1 MNKKI
6 ILIVLALNICFTVF
20 SQQNNKT
27 GIAPF
32 KITLLNGKSYSY
44 NQIKKNTETVLIYFS
59 PTCDHCKDFTSELLK
74 HENALKDKQIIMITY
89 VPIEEI
95 KPFDSLYHI
104 SIKPNFKIGTEGYSF
119 IVRKYYN
126 VERFPYIVI
135 YNKQMKLVKKLSP
148 TEQPEVLAKEIVSVK

>member
-1 MNKKI
+1 MKKR
-6 ILIVLALNICFTVF
+6 ILLILLVVNICFAVF
-20 SQQNNKT
+20 SQQDNKT

-32 KITLLNGKSYSY
+32 KITLLNGKTYSY
-44 NQIKKNTETVLIYFS
+44 NQLKKNTETVIIYFS
-59 PTCDHCKDFTSELLK
+59 PTCDHCKDFTGELLK
-74 HENALKDKQIIMITY
+74 HESALKNKQIIMVTY
-89 VPIEEI
+89 VPIAEV

-104 SIKPNFKIGTEGYSF
+104 SSKPTFKIGTEGYSF

-148 TEQPEVLAKEIVSVK
+148 LEKPEVLAKQIISL

>member
-6 ILIVLALNICFTVF
+6 VLTLFALNVCISVFT
-20 SQQNNKT
+20 QQNKT

-32 KITLLNGKSYSY
+32 KITLLNGKSYTY
-44 NQIKKNTETVLIYFS
+44 TQLKKNTETILIYFS
-59 PTCDHCKDFTSELLK
+59 PTCDHCKDFTTELLK
-74 HENALKDKQIIMITY
+74 HESALKDKQIIMVTY
-89 VPIEEI
+89 VPVEEI

-104 SIKPNFKIGTEGYSF
+104 SSKPNFKIGTEGYSF

-135 YNKQMKLVKKLSP
+135 YNNKMEHIKTLSP
-148 TEQPEVLAKEIVSVK
+148 TEKPEILASQVVSLK

>member
-6 ILIVLALNICFTVF
+6 ILILVAFSICLNVF
-20 SQQNNKT
+20 SQKNKT

-32 KITLLNGKSYSY
+32 KIALLNGKSYTY
-44 NQIKKNTETVLIYFS
+44 NQLKKNTPTILIYFS
-59 PTCDHCKDFTSELLK
+59 PTCDHCKDFTHELLK
-74 HENALKDKQIIMITY
+74 HESALKNKQIIMVTY
-89 VPIEEI
+89 VPIAEV

-104 SIKPNFKIGTEGYSF
+104 TSKPNFKIGTEGYSF

-135 YNKQMKLVKKLSP
+135 YDKQMKLIKTLSP
-148 TEQPEVLAKEIVSVK
+148 IEKPEVLAKEVLSL

>member
-6 ILIVLALNICFTVF
+6 ISTLLALNIFFTVF
-20 SQQNNKT
+20 SQQNKT

-44 NQIKKNTETVLIYFS
+44 NQLKKNTETVLIYFS
-59 PTCDHCKDFTSELLK
+59 PTCDHCKNFTSELLK
-74 HENALKDKQIIMITY
+74 HESALKDKQIIMVTY
-89 VPIEEI
+89 VPVEEI

-104 SIKPNFKIGTEGYSF
+104 SAKPNFKIGTEGYSF

-135 YNKQMKLVKKLSP
+135 YNKQMKLVKTLSP
-148 TEQPEVLAKEIVSVK
+148 TDQPEILAKEIVSLQ

>member
-6 ILIVLALNICFTVF
+6 ILTLLALNIFFIVF
-20 SQQNNKT
+20 SQQNKT

-44 NQIKKNTETVLIYFS
+44 NQLKKNTETVLIYFS
-59 PTCDHCKDFTSELLK
+59 PTCDHCKNFTSELLK
-74 HENALKDKQIIMITY
+74 HESALKDKQIIMVTY
-89 VPIEEI
+89 VPLEEI

-104 SIKPNFKIGTEGYSF
+104 SAKPNFKIGTEGYSF

-135 YNKQMKLVKKLSP
+135 YNKQMKLVKTLSP
-148 TEQPEVLAKEIVSVK
+148 TDQPEILAKEIVSLQ

>member
-6 ILIVLALNICFTVF
+6 ILTLLALNIFFIVF
-20 SQQNNKT
+20 SQQNKT

-44 NQIKKNTETVLIYFS
+44 NQLKKNTETVLIYFS
-59 PTCDHCKDFTSELLK
+59 PTCDHCKNFTSELLK
-74 HENALKDKQIIMITY
+74 HESALKDKQIIMVSY
-89 VPIEEI
+89 VPLEEI

-104 SIKPNFKIGTEGYSF
+104 SAKPNFKIGTEGYSF

-135 YNKQMKLVKKLSP
+135 YNKQMKLVKTLSP
-148 TEQPEVLAKEIVSVK
+148 TDQPEILAKEIVSLQ